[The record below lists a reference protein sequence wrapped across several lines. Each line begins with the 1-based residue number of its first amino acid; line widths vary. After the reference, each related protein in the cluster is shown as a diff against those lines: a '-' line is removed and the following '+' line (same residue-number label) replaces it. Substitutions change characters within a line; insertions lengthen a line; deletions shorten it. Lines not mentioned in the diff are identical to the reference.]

1 MRTPLI
7 AASSAFAAALVIP
20 TAASAQDGGTAE
32 PFVGLSAGY
41 HDLGVDDD
49 TFDVDDSGAIFGVV
63 AGVDFPV
70 TEKLFVGAEANYH
83 FGTDA
88 IDNEY
93 GIAARLGIRTSE
105 NSKIYLRGG
114 YQEVDLDL
122 EAILDAELPEGLPD
136 SEGDYIVGV
145 GGEFGLGGRNA
156 AVRVGVDTISFDSL
170 RATAGVVF
178 NF

>member
-1 MRTPLI
+1 MRTPHFAVFGILAAAI
-7 AASSAFAAALVIP
+7 AVPSSAQ
-20 TAASAQDGGTAE
+20 AQDAKAE

-41 HDLGVDDD
+41 HDLGVDDEGLDIDD
-49 TFDVDDSGAIFGVV
+49 TGAIFGVV

-70 TEKLFVGAEANYH
+70 SETFFVGFEGNYH
-83 FGTDA
+83 IGTDA

-93 GIAARLGIRTSE
+93 GVAARLGLRTSE

-114 YQEVDLDL
+114 YQEVDVDLSRFVTPAVVGLD
-122 EAILDAELPEGLPD
+122 DTD
-136 SEGDYIVGV
+136 GDYLVGV

-156 AVRVGVDTISFDSL
+156 AIRVGVDTISFDSV

-178 NF
+178 SF

>member
-7 AASSAFAAALVIP
+7 AAAGVFVATLAVPCVAH
-20 TAASAQDGGTAE
+20 AQDANAE
-32 PFVGLSAGY
+32 TFVGLSAGY

-49 TFDVDDSGAIFGVV
+49 SFDIDDTGAIFGVV

-70 TEKLFVGAEANYH
+70 SENFFIGVEGNYH

-93 GIAARLGIRTSE
+93 GVAARFGVRTGE
-105 NSKIYLRGG
+105 GSKIYARAGF
-114 YQEVDLDL
+114 QEVDLDL
-122 EAILDAELPEGLPD
+122 EAILDTELPDGLED
-136 SEGDYIVGV
+136 SDGDYLLGI

-156 AVRVGVDTISFDSL
+156 ALRLGVDTIAFDSL